1 MNKLLSAISI
11 LLSIL
16 AATTTTSI
24 SAETYYSQYGS
35 SQTNYAF
42 AYTDREYTYEID
54 GIAWYKQTYWF
65 IDDEYIGMQD
75 SGWRAIDPSIA
86 IALSSDTTV
95 SAFIYDESDY
105 IETHT
110 WYVFTIEPP
119 KPDLS
124 ISSSDIQV
132 RAKSGSTIELNEKFD
147 VYVTIENRGDA
158 DSGSFNVK
166 YYYNS
171 TSSHYDT
178 DYNNGIDAGDT
189 DYETSDSYT
198 ASSSGSNY
206 VYVCIYNHSNDES
219 SSNDCAKK
227 TFTVNEPPKPDLS
240 ISSSDIQVRAKS
252 GSTIELNEKF
262 DVYVTIENRGDA
274 DSGSFNV
281 KYYYN
286 STSSHYDT
294 DSNNG
299 IDAGDTDYE
308 TSDSYTASSSGSNY
322 VYVCI
327 YNHSNDESSSNDCAK
342 KTFTVNEPPKSD
354 LSISSSDIQVR
365 AKSGST
371 IELNEKF
378 DVYVTIEN
386 RGDADSGSFNVK
398 YYYNS
403 TSSHYDT
410 DSNNGIDASD
420 TDYETSDSYTA
431 SSSGSNYVYVCIY
444 NHSNDESSSND
455 CAKKTFTVNEP
466 PKSDLSISSSDIQV
480 RAKSGSTIEL
490 NEKFDVYVT
499 IENRGDAD
507 SGSFNVKYYY
517 NSTSSHYDTDSNN
530 GIDAGDTDYETSD
543 SYTASS
549 SGSNYVY
556 VCIYNHSNDESSSN
570 DCAKKTFTVNE
581 PPKPDLEIIS
591 ASYDPNPPVLESD
604 VLFSATVKNT
614 GDADWDQS
622 LFVGNDDFSVE
633 FYVAGDYV
641 CSDTNSGDLEEA
653 DSEVFSCT
661 ASASKFSVAGAKQ
674 VEAVIV
680 TGSNAVEQNANN
692 NTYDFGSVTW
702 VEPPEPDLEIISL
715 SYSPNPPVL
724 EGDVE
729 FFATVQNVGN
739 AAWDQALFTG
749 DDDFTV
755 EFYVSGNHVCT
766 DTNWNDGDLGVN
778 VTEDFSCIAPAN
790 KFATAGDKLV
800 EAVIIVGTNA
810 MEQDTSNDGDELTV
824 EWQPAPRPNLEI
836 QNIYQV
842 PGDISNDPNHR
853 GDSVDICAVATNSGD
868 ADADAFTIKF
878 YQNDDQAT
886 GSSRNDPT
894 DSGFQP
900 IGERTVG
907 VTIGDVSVF
916 GLGAGATDDDA
927 ECLSV
932 PVNMGGSMQFRA
944 VADAG
949 DAIDEIYNG
958 STDNEED
965 NTEDIAF
972 AWPYIYD
979 VDISNVQFAASS
991 NQASDSSSYG
1001 YINDSIHMNVTFT
1014 SSGDAS
1020 NNYELYL
1027 LIQTKNDNG
1036 DYNVKYW
1043 ESTERVLLD
1052 ESSQFL
1058 TQSWL
1063 PEVSGSYELTAA
1075 ILDPAGNILSSYTSQ
1090 ATPLYVDRLRTAIY
1104 DVAARETYAQVGD
1117 KIEITGRLGV
1127 DIPQDADAALAD
1139 DKTIHITLT
1148 SGAEYQA
1155 ITAMGGNFTFTHT
1168 VTDADASLEV
1178 VGASYEVLA
1187 DEQIYGH
1194 SSGKSELFL
1203 VTDENDEVDT
1213 LSTISIKVSQDLID
1227 QGAVWRI
1234 SPAGDIFGYSGNWI
1248 TTTKI
1253 TNVPL
1258 GEYTIEF
1265 GADDDSLSTPE
1276 AVNLNI
1282 SKASIYEIQP
1292 HYVYLGEDV
1301 IELVS
1306 YIEEDGDTIA
1316 IKAEVAANYENEYFN
1331 YLLDDPNDYYSN
1343 FTVTR
1348 NNSIYLPPKRT
1359 LNLLTAALEKKV
1371 YENTF
1376 DNYTLP
1382 IDHLYREQRVR
1393 SFTCESTWWWS
1404 SWNTCGLHSPSGLT
1418 AEERKASYKA
1428 IIKRALYESPLVDQA
1443 AYSASALGET
1453 ESLLVATV
1461 QMPAALVDKTQSILV
1476 DNLGEDLLENF
1487 SVGSNAFDNIVSLVS
1502 DSQDNPN
1509 LQAALLKWLSE
1520 DSLSSLQK
1528 DAAFIGNIKNIL
1540 GLVNT
1545 TYSTVNGFAGAYEQ
1559 FAILNDVMVQDG
1571 IIAAKLDAL
1580 QNAIDEVTKQGRGD
1594 LIDQALAEAVAEL
1607 RQSIMVSQADFFSKL
1622 ALYVDSEFT
1631 LSSFIEFV
1639 DTVASTSYSTLG
1651 NASKVLG
1658 HYKLTAKKVAVF
1670 NKKLEAFASPLA
1682 VLNLTVNV
1690 TGVLDDADN
1699 YMKEVQLLPN
1709 VLAILYD
1716 YAGYSEYYLTD
1727 GTYDNIASYNTK
1739 IVNTANALE
1748 SSSWLNIFQ
1757 MFDHFY
1763 FDWIS
1768 LEVSSI
1774 DPDWH
1779 TVVNSTINVAFD
1791 SAAILFPATGGAAL
1805 SNWINIANSGVDIG
1819 AELGLALNQWGSD
1832 TELYDLIAR
1841 QQEMLTKYGLVVERA
1856 DEWKSVVNNIFPQA
1870 EDLELV
1876 LETAELVIS
1885 QGETINIALSAASI
1899 TKVEEVYVD
1908 HSWSLL
1914 TPEDNTAELAVASA
1928 SNLAAPVSFIAD
1940 AAGIYRATLLIAT
1953 EYGEARGDVSI
1964 QVIDPEADAL
1974 ADDSDGDGIPDN
1986 QDHFP
1991 SDIAAS
1997 VDDDGD
2003 GYPDFWNAGYGEQDS
2018 ATGLILDACPNNKW
2032 GWADADGD
2040 SFCQDQDQFI
2050 DDPAASV
2057 DSDADGHPDYWNAG
2071 YTGADSTSR
2080 PALILDMYPAD
2091 PALGGDS
2098 DGDGYVELVVG
2109 YSVSDVITSP
2119 LPTIDL
2125 FPLDPNEWLD
2135 SDADGW
2141 GDNIDACDD
2150 AYGYLDEDSDG
2161 VCQPDDELDNVPGRF
2176 SNTAPV
2182 CQAQTISGLNGSTI
2196 SGTLACSDIEGD
2208 QLVDWA
2214 IYSEPSKG
2222 SLELSLDSS
2231 GIAFTYTN
2239 DVSDLT
2245 ALDYFAYRV
2254 YDQYGAVSDLSEVYV
2269 NITDSINSVPV
2280 ANDMAFNV
2288 QLGDSFSGQLEATDA
2303 DNDHLSYSIV
2313 SYTVKGSLS
2322 IDSSTGEFIFTSSAN
2337 DDSDQN
2343 YETEFTY
2350 IANDGLYDSN
2360 IATVR
2365 LLVSNDPDGDGI
2377 DSENDNCPVV
2387 ANNSQSDLDGDS
2399 VGDACDSDIDGDNV
2413 ANDSD
2418 AFPNDPSET
2427 LDSDGDGIGNNA
2439 DEDDDGDS
2447 MPDEYELANG
2457 LDPLDAADAA
2467 LDNDGDGDS
2476 NLQEYINN
2484 TDPNDADDYYYLTLV
2499 LESESADVESAT
2511 GVSISFEYSIAS
2523 STDTISDYDFIENT
2537 SPANGTLSYSNN
2549 KYIIYESDPSFI
2561 GTDAFALA
2569 LSYNDKLSNEI
2580 AFNVSIY
2587 AGDPDS
2593 DGIISSADNC
2603 PDIAN
2608 PEQSDLDNDSIGDVC
2623 DPDIDGDGYSNAD
2636 EESAHSDSYD
2646 PTIIPTPINVFTG
2659 WNFIALSLPE
2669 SGFDVENLPS
2679 EIILLSTIDSE
2690 LGALGWSRDYEL
2702 TSAEQLTILRV
2713 RQAYWIKSNADFIW
2727 NYPTTTAT
2735 DAEELRL
2742 SEGANYIGG
2751 QQGQVQ
2757 QVLASIADEMFIA
2770 WGYEYGEW
2778 FAYSSSSDVNE
2789 DLMRRGIL
2797 QLTDIDRQDGLVVML
2812 GSASDLDALLAES
2825 IWPELSYKVGSAP
2838 TIDVLNC
2845 TADYDERMGYVQLVA
2860 NDYDGDLEQ
2869 VYWYSDGLESTFEA
2883 TVSSVNEY
2891 VFDYSASEGDK
2902 FLPVVMVSDAQGNNS
2917 SASCAIDLSP
2927 EQNYASYQPVANIT
2941 VNPDNIVVGDEVTLD
2956 GSGSSD
2962 PNGDDLTYA
2971 WSQPV
2976 GQGAHLSSVTMPS
2989 ATFTAD
2995 AEGTYSFTL
3004 MVDDGKFTDNAIID
3018 LLVKPI
3024 ITPTDLAAEG
3034 GEGQATLTWT
3044 PYSIGTSY
3052 NIYRSD
3058 NPDCD
3063 LSNISYCSSITGQS
3077 TIISSVSSPF
3087 VDTGLINN
3095 TTYYY
3100 WIEATLDGDV
3110 QLADDYVSATPQ
3122 HTTTTNPIPGT
3133 LNDTGIDWHGDY
3145 PAGNRSNCNSD
3156 TSAPQDCHQGRD
3168 ATNDD
3173 DSDGHAGFSFTKLDR
3188 NGNALAASATVWSC
3202 VRDNVTGF
3210 VWEVKTDD
3218 GSIHDKDNTYRW
3230 GGISAIGYDSDSREG
3245 EYYEDWDTLVN
3256 GANDNKLC
3264 GYEDWRV
3271 PNINE
3276 LAGIAD
3282 LSKYDP
3288 AIDTNYFP
3296 NTISSMYWSAS
3307 PSANNY
3313 DEACKIYFYNGSD
3326 SCSYSDRNEESY
3338 IRLVRFKH

>member
-75 SGWRAIDPSIA
+75 SGWLAIDPSIA

-110 WYVFTIEPP
+110 WYVFTI
-119 KPDLS
+119 
-124 ISSSDIQV
+124 
-132 RAKSGSTIELNEKFD
+132 
-147 VYVTIENRGDA
+147 
-158 DSGSFNVK
+158 
-166 YYYNS
+166 
-171 TSSHYDT
+171 
-178 DYNNGIDAGDT
+178 
-189 DYETSDSYT
+189 
-198 ASSSGSNY
+198 
-206 VYVCIYNHSNDES
+206 
-219 SSNDCAKK
+219 
-227 TFTVNEPPKPDLS
+227 EPPKPDLS

-410 DSNNGIDASD
+410 DSNNGIDAGD

-507 SGSFNVKYYY
+507 SGSFNMKYYY

-949 DAIDEIYNG
+949 DAVDEIYNS
-958 STDNEED
+958 STKNEED

-972 AWPYIYD
+972 TWPYIYD
-979 VDISNVQFAASS
+979 VDINNVQFADSS

-1001 YINDSIHMNVTFT
+1001 YINDTIHMNVTFT

-1020 NNYELYL
+1020 SNYELYL
-1027 LIQTKNDNG
+1027 LIQTRNDNG
-1036 DYNVKYW
+1036 DYNVKHW
-1043 ESTERVLLD
+1043 ESTERVLLE

-1075 ILDPAGNILSSYTSQ
+1075 ISDPDGNILSSYTSQ
-1090 ATPLYVDRLRTAIY
+1090 ATPLYVDKLRTAIY

-2365 LLVSNDPDGDGI
+2365 LLVSNDPDGDSI

-2608 PEQSDLDNDSIGDVC
+2608 PEQSDIDSDSIGDVC
-2623 DPDIDGDGYSNAD
+2623 DSDIDGDGYSNAD
-2636 EESAHSDSYD
+2636 EELAHSDSYD

-2757 QVLASIADEMFIA
+2757 QVLASIANEMFIA